1 VNIDD
6 KLAAAAA
13 SITSMPGTEI
23 GHQLQEL
30 QAAYR
35 QRDSLTCA
43 RHQAELDSLDL
54 DWAAYQLAS
63 QHDGAGDLAAAAR
76 WYKMAAANDFA
87 DAALRLGYVLEMLA
101 AQRAA
106 STGSRHHAAERE
118 ELTLVTE
125 AARWYA
131 EAYAAGHPEAAA
143 RLDDLVSRQDTRRPR
158 LVGPVRPGDPAQERC
173 EQGGL
178 DAVVNGT
185 DLATATTHFR
195 HCTPCQHEFISH
207 GGLLRAPQTPARQRH
222 AASSHSPNTQRQQIP
237 AGGLAR

>member
-1 VNIDD
+1 MNIDD

-23 GHQLQEL
+23 GHQLEEL
-30 QAAYR
+30 EAAYR
-35 QRDSLTCA
+35 QRSTLTCA

-54 DWAAYQLAS
+54 DWAVYQLAS
-63 QHDGAGDLAAAAR
+63 QDEGAGDLAAAAR

-87 DAALRLGYVLEMLA
+87 DAALRLGCVLEVLA
-101 AQRAA
+101 AQLAA
-106 STGSRHHAAERE
+106 STGSRHHAAQRE

-131 EAYAAGHPEAAA
+131 EAYGAGHPEAAG
-143 RLDDLVSRQDTRRPR
+143 RLDDMISRHDTRHPRPP
-158 LVGPVRPGDPAQERC
+158 GPAQPAGPAQERC

-185 DLATATTHFR
+185 DLTTATTHFR
-195 HCTPCQHEFISH
+195 HCTPCQREFLSL
-207 GGLLRAPQTPARQRH
+207 GGLLHTPQTPARQH
-222 AASSHSPNTQRQQIP
+222 QMPSSHSPNAQGQQIP
-237 AGGLAR
+237 AGELAQ